1 VKPVQAFAIGR
12 LAFGGA
18 ALAAPVATGRILSGE
33 GGATPDAAA
42 LIRGMGGRELGIGA
56 GMLHAARN
64 GTPVAPWLVA
74 GVLADAG
81 DMAGIGGAWSGLA
94 PDKRLPGIAFAA
106 VAAIAGAVLL
116 ASGAES

>member
-1 VKPVQAFAIGR
+1 VNAVEAFAIGR
-12 LAFGGA
+12 LAFGGV

-33 GGATPDAAA
+33 GGTTSDAAA

-56 GMLHAARN
+56 GMLHAAR
-64 GTPVAPWLVA
+64 GGSAVAPWLVA

-94 PDKRLPGIAFAA
+94 PDKRAPGIAFAA
-106 VAAIAGAVLL
+106 VAAVAGAVLL
-116 ASGAES
+116 ATRADS